1 MKEYAERKEIYLV
14 MALLGCFVIACAI
27 ASIILSKSIE
37 EIKETANEPVVCV
50 PIIREDYYG
59 DVYTLHCVK
68 ESIFKEATK
77 EEKAIE
83 NVL

>member
-1 MKEYAERKEIYLV
+1 MDKTIRKELGIIAILI
-14 MALLGCFVIACAI
+14 LLLTI
-27 ASIILSKSIE
+27 ASIIVTVIFSSEIT
-37 EIKETANEPVVCV
+37 EIKNTVNEPVVCV